1 MSYRFTFPA
10 GQTIPVSVTIPLAPT
25 QTLSPHVTFTVPD
38 FLPKGVY
45 QLTTEARDANG
56 VSSATATITI
66 L

>member
-1 MSYRFTFPA
+1 
-10 GQTIPVSVTIPLAPT
+10 
-25 QTLSPHVTFTVPD
+25 VPD